1 MFIPSFDEITEI
13 TDSRYSLVMLIA
25 KRAREIIDGSEVLV
39 DGVDEDTN
47 PVTVAFREVMDK
59 DIVFADPNSAHN
71 GIPVEEDVDNE

>member
-39 DGVDEDTN
+39 NGVDEDTN
-47 PVTVAFREVMDK
+47 PVTVAFREVMDRS
-59 DIVFADPNSAHN
+59 IVFADPSDSNSM
-71 GIPVEEDVDNE
+71 IQVEEVVENE